1 MQSIVCHIYLFSII
15 IILISS
21 ELNITLYPSPVN
33 QLIIS
38 LDKQVANAS

>member
-1 MQSIVCHIYLFSII
+1 MQSIVCHIYSFII